1 MRYRAIVGICFGSSA
16 ADLRQSV
23 NVEFEF
29 GGKTARGF
37 KRAAL
42 QAARREYPEQARLF
56 ETSDT
61 AIVELPF
68 NVTYPILS
76 VPRGVWCFTPRCG
89 FVELQP
95 NNYIV

>member
-1 MRYRAIVGICFGSSA
+1 MMYRAIVGVCLGSSL

-23 NVEFEF
+23 NVEFKF

-42 QAARREYPEQARLF
+42 QAARREYPDLARLLAPG
-56 ETSDT
+56 DV
-61 AIVELPF
+61 AIVELPIG
-68 NVTYPILS
+68 VGYPILS
-76 VPRGVWCFTPRCG
+76 VPRGVWCYEPGSG

-95 NNYIV
+95 TDSIV